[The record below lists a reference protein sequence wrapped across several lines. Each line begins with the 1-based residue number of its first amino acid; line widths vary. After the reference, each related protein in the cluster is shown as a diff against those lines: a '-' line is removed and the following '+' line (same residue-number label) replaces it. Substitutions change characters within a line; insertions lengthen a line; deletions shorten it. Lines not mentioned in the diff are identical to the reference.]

1 MKPVHMVSENSANSA
16 DWRAILPL
24 DSKDPENSIIS
35 MVTTIDSINRSVM
48 TERRQ
53 RVIGSALPLL
63 LIVID

>member
-63 LIVID
+63 LIE

>member
-24 DSKDPENSIIS
+24 DSEDPENSIIS

-63 LIVID
+63 LIE